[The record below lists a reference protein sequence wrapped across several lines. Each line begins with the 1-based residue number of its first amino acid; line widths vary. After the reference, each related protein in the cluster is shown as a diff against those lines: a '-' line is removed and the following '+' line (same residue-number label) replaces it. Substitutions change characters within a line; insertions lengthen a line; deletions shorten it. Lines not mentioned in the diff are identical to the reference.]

1 MENTQ
6 ASTKT
11 LVIKMLKE
19 HRSNVEKYNRI
30 KNDETIR
37 EWQSDY
43 KARKESGG
51 VMALNTERASSKIRP
66 TSIEETLILE
76 QENVLSKIRDI
87 NIKIQF
93 VKLLLLS
100 ISEDHVKLLQL
111 RYFENL
117 TVGRVCDAL
126 YCSRSTYY
134 RLHDRIIDELV
145 EEYERLTGGR
155 TLIN

>member
-1 MENTQ
+1 MEHNVND
-6 ASTKT
+6 SRT
-11 LVIKMLKE
+11 LVIKLLKE

-30 KNDETIR
+30 KNDETIK

-43 KARKESGG
+43 NARKESGG
-51 VMALNTERASSKIRP
+51 VKAMRNDKISNKTGP

-76 QENVLSKIRDI
+76 QENVLGKIKDI

-100 ISEDHVKLLQL
+100 IEEDHVKLLRL
-111 RYFENL
+111 RYFEHM
-117 TVGRVCDAL
+117 TVGKVCDAL
-126 YCSRSTYY
+126 YCSRSTFY
-134 RLHDRIIDELV
+134 RMHDRIIDELV

-155 TLIN
+155 TFIN